1 MNKLD
6 IADRFAEMWKTARN
20 DAGKSQEWVAKALGV
35 SKKTVQ
41 NWENGFSSPSQ
52 MKGFEFF
59 SVLGLQPLPYYLR
72 LLYPGKNTGDDEDLI
87 NYLIGFVNSC
97 TTEQKKKLLYWSFGE
112 HGSSPFGVLEMITA
126 HLQTPLRDRV
136 SIAQTILNNYEFA
149 EKEGTTVNKSAEVK
163 PDIEILKTAI
173 AKGKEAV
180 LEGNSTYTLIVDG
193 KDVAL

>member
-6 IADRFAEMWKTARN
+6 IADRFAEMWRTARN

-72 LLYPGKNTGDDEDLI
+72 LLYPDNSQGDDDKLTSS
-87 NYLIGFVNSC
+87 LMAFVGSC
-97 TTEQKKKLLYWSFGE
+97 TTEQKQKLLYWSYGE
-112 HGSSPFGVLEMITA
+112 HGSSPFGVLELVMA

-136 SIAQTILNNYEFA
+136 RVAKIILDSYEFA
-149 EKEGTTVNKSAEVK
+149 EKEGLLTDGVK
-163 PDIEILKTAI
+163 PDIELLVHATE
-173 AKGKEAV
+173 KGKEAV
-180 LEGNSTYTLIVDG
+180 LNGKSSYTLIKEG